1 MRDKELYT
9 QILGIRS
16 PWQVADVELSVEAG
30 EVKVYVE
37 QESGAEQC
45 CPKCGKARPGYD
57 RRRRQW
63 RHLDTCQFKTLLV
76 ADVPRVECPE
86 HGVITVD
93 VPWSEPGSGFT
104 ALFEALVI
112 DWLREAS
119 VAAVSRRLGLSW
131 NAIDGIMQRAVRRGL
146 ARRAELQVTRIG
158 VDETS
163 FRKRHDYVTVVSSEG
178 GEKVLYVADDRGQ
191 DSLAGFYAELTEAQK
206 AAIESVSMDM
216 WPAYIRATLDAIP
229 DAREKIAFDKFHVAK
244 YLGDAVDKVRRTE
257 HRALLA
263 EGRDDLTRT
272 KHRWLMNPRNMSPGL
287 WRDFK
292 SLRDSALK
300 TARAWAIKE
309 LGMRLWHYTSRTWAT
324 KAWQRWL
331 NWARR
336 CRLEP
341 VKKVARTIRDHLW
354 GIINAVVLKANNG
367 GAESINSRIK
377 MIKVRS
383 RGFRNKERFR
393 NAIYFHLG
401 GLDLYPAGIKQQGLP
416 T

>member
-16 PWQVADVELSVEAG
+16 PWQVADVELSVGAG

-37 QESGAEQC
+37 QEPGAEQC
-45 CPKCGKARPGYD
+45 CPKCGKVRPGYD

-119 VAAVSRRLGLSW
+119 VAAVSRRMGLSW

-163 FRKRHDYVTVVSSEG
+163 FRKRHDYVTVVSNEG

-191 DSLAGFYAELTEAQK
+191 DSLAGFYEGLTETK
-206 AAIESVSMDM
+206 RAAIESISMDM

-309 LGMRLWHYTSRTWAT
+309 LGMRLWHYTSRAWAT
-324 KAWQRWL
+324 KAWQHWL
-331 NWARR
+331 SWATRS
-336 CRLEP
+336 RLEP
-341 VKKVARTIRDHLW
+341 VKKAARTIRDHLW

-401 GLDLYPAGIKQQGLP
+401 GLDLYPAGVKQ
-416 T
+416 

>member
-37 QESGAEQC
+37 PEPGAEHR
-45 CPKCGKARPGYD
+45 CPKCGAVSPGYD
-57 RRRRQW
+57 RRRRRW
-63 RHLDTCQFKTLLV
+63 RHLDTCQFRTILV
-76 ADVPRVECPE
+76 ADVPRVECSQ
-86 HGVITVD
+86 HGVVTAA

-119 VAAVSRRLGLSW
+119 IAAVSRRLGLSW

-146 ARRAELQVTRIG
+146 ERRADVEANHLG

-163 FRKRHDYVTVVSSEG
+163 FRKRHDYVTIVSDQASQR
-178 GEKVLYVADDRGQ
+178 VLHVADGRDQ
-191 DSLAGFYAELTEAQK
+191 ASLSGFYDGLSDRQK
-206 AAIESVSMDM
+206 AAIESVAMDM
-216 WPAYIRATLDAIP
+216 WPAYIRATLDEIP
-229 DAREKIAFDKFHVAK
+229 GASEKIAFDKFHVAK

-257 HRALLA
+257 HKALLA
-263 EGRDDLTRT
+263 EGREDLKHT
-272 KHRWLMNPRNMSPGL
+272 KHRWLMNPNNMSRKQ
-287 WRDFK
+287 WRGFK
-292 SLRDSALK
+292 ALRESTLK

-309 LGMRLWHYTSRTWAT
+309 LAMSLWSYTSRAWAM
-324 KAWQRWL
+324 KAWKQWL
-331 NWARR
+331 AWAVRS
-336 CRLEP
+336 RLDP
-341 VKKVARTIRDHLW
+341 VKKVAKTIKAHLW
-354 GIINAVVLKANNG
+354 GILNAVLLKADNG

-377 MIKVRS
+377 MVKVRS

-401 GLDLYPAGIKQQGLP
+401 GLDLYPTGIKQQGQP

>member
-16 PWQVADVELSVEAG
+16 PWKVADVELSVGAG
-30 EVKVYVE
+30 EVKVFVE
-37 QESGAEQC
+37 QEAGAEQC
-45 CPKCGKARPGYD
+45 CPKCGAVCPGYD
-57 RRRRQW
+57 RRQRAW
-63 RHLDTCQFKTLLV
+63 RHLDTCQFKTILV

-86 HGVITVD
+86 HGVVTVG
-93 VPWSEPGSGFT
+93 VPWAEPGSGFT

-112 DWLREAS
+112 DWLKEAS
-119 VAAVSRRLGLSW
+119 VAAVSRQLGLSW
-131 NAIDGIMQRAVRRGL
+131 NAIDRIMQRAVLRGL
-146 ARRAELQVTRIG
+146 ERRARLEPTRIG
-158 VDETS
+158 VDETA
-163 FRKRHDYVTVVSSEG
+163 FRKRHDYVTVVSDQESQT
-178 GEKVLYVADDRGQ
+178 VLHVADDRGQ
-191 DSLAGFYAELTEAQK
+191 DSLARFYETLSADQR
-206 AAIESVSMDM
+206 AAIESVAMDM
-216 WPAYIRATLDAIP
+216 WPAYIRATLDALP
-229 DAREKIAFDKFHVAK
+229 EAREKIAFDKFHVAK

-272 KHRWLMNPRNMSPGL
+272 KHRWLMNPQNMSHRQ
-287 WRDFK
+287 WRGFK
-292 SLRDSALK
+292 RLRESTLK

-309 LGMRLWHYTSRTWAT
+309 FAMTLWHYTSRTWAI
-324 KAWQRWL
+324 KAWKRWL
-331 NWARR
+331 VWAVR
-336 CRLEP
+336 CRLAP
-341 VKKVARTIRDHLW
+341 VKKVARMIKAHLW
-354 GIINAVVLKANNG
+354 GIINAVVLKADNG

-401 GLDLYPAGIKQQGLP
+401 GLDLYPVGIKQQGLP